1 MLYSNTELQ
10 KLQQLKDDQGE
21 LSSSDEKKYRF
32 LKRQCERELLQV
44 CVYVSIYVCPSSY
57 LYLCTFHI
65 HCQSLVQHQNLKSDM
80 HQTTSENFQSS
91 IN

>member
-1 MLYSNTELQ
+1 MVVYVICVTSMWYRNTELQ

-44 CVYVSIYVCPSSY
+44 RVCVETYV
-57 LYLCTFHI
+57 I
-65 HCQSLVQHQNLKSDM
+65 HLWL
-80 HQTTSENFQSS
+80 
-91 IN
+91 

>member
-1 MLYSNTELQ
+1 MCYSNNELQ

-44 CVYVSIYVCPSSY
+44 CVYMCTCVRACGHVMYITVFVSLCVYIRTYIIYM
-57 LYLCTFHI
+57 LTCTI
-65 HCQSLVQHQNLKSDM
+65 YIRMYVYTQ
-80 HQTTSENFQSS
+80 
-91 IN
+91 